1 MSLRPAAFLDRDGV
15 INVDRGYVVRPE
27 DFEFVDGVFEGAAAL
42 QRLGFAL
49 VVITNQSGIG
59 RGLYS
64 ENDLLA
70 LNRWMIGEF
79 EKRSVHIDGVFYC
92 PHHPTDA
99 LGSYRRECD
108 CRKPAAGLLLR
119 AAREL
124 NLDLTRSAMFGDRV
138 SDLQAAAAAGVP
150 LRYLLGT
157 NGLSRPAPA
166 EPEGLSIA
174 EFSSLQQASAS
185 VELKDAV
192 SALAGA
198 S

>member
-1 MSLRPAAFLDRDGV
+1 MTLRPAAFLDRDGV

-27 DFEFVDGVFEGAAAL
+27 NFEFLNGVFEGAAAL
-42 QRLGFAL
+42 QHLGFAL

-124 NLDLTRSAMFGDRV
+124 NLDLTRSAMFGDRA

-150 LRYLLGT
+150 LRYLLDTDGLVRPLPD
-157 NGLSRPAPA
+157 GLSVAQ
-166 EPEGLSIA
+166 
-174 EFSSLQQASAS
+174 FSSLQEA
-185 VELKDAV
+185 AV
-192 SALAGA
+192 SAELREAVSQLAGVQ
-198 S
+198 

>member
-1 MSLRPAAFLDRDGV
+1 MNLRPAAFLDRDGV
-15 INVDRGYVVRPE
+15 INLDRGYVFRAA
-27 DFEFVDGVFEGAAAL
+27 DFEFVPGVFEAAAAL

-64 ENDLLA
+64 EIDFLA
-70 LNRWMIGEF
+70 LTRWMRGRF
-79 EKRSVHIDGVFYC
+79 EEHSVHIDGVFYC

-99 LGSYRRECD
+99 LGHYRRECD

-124 NLDLTRSAMFGDRV
+124 DLDLARSAMFGDRA
-138 SDLQAAAAAGVP
+138 SDLQAAAAAGIP

-157 NGLSRPAPA
+157 DGLSRPAP
-166 EPEGLSIA
+166 PDDEGLSLA
-174 EFSSLQQASAS
+174 EFDDLKQAAAS
-185 VELKDAV
+185 IEFHDAV
-192 SALAGA
+192 SSLVGLP
-198 S
+198 

>member
-1 MSLRPAAFLDRDGV
+1 MSSRPAAFIDRDGV
-15 INVDRGYVVRPE
+15 INIDRGYVARIQ
-27 DFEFVDGVFEGAAAL
+27 DFEFVIGVFKGAALL

-49 VVITNQSGIG
+49 VVVTNQSGIG
-59 RGLYS
+59 RGLYTES
-64 ENDLLA
+64 DFLA
-70 LNRWMIGEF
+70 LNRWMIEEF
-79 EKRSVHIDGVFYC
+79 EQRSVQIDGVFFC

-124 NLDLTRSAMFGDRV
+124 NLDLRRSAMFGDRT

-157 NGLSRPAPA
+157 DGLVHPAPDR
-166 EPEGLSIA
+166 LSLA
-174 EFSSLQQASAS
+174 QFTNLQEAAASAELRTAVAQLAS
-185 VELKDAV
+185 VQ
-192 SALAGA
+192 
-198 S
+198 